1 MKDDIRDEMVRL
13 LPRLRRFAYSLSRDN
28 DRCNDL
34 VQEAC
39 MRALSRLDQWEQGTR
54 FDSWM
59 FRILQNI
66 WLDKMRNEKTKG
78 QAVEIDQAFD
88 VVESD
93 GRSVTESRLTLNE
106 VTKGIAR
113 LAADQQ
119 IVIGLVCVDGMS
131 YKEAAAV
138 LDLPIGTVMSRLSRA
153 RLALHEDVFGNAGS
167 SNSTGPESKRG

>member
-1 MKDDIRDEMVRL
+1 
-13 LPRLRRFAYSLSRDN
+13 
-28 DRCNDL
+28 
-34 VQEAC
+34 

-66 WLDKMRNEKTKG
+66 WLDRIRSEKSKG
-78 QAVEIDQAFD
+78 HSVEIEQAFD

-93 GRSVTESRLTLNE
+93 GRSVTESRLTLKE
-106 VTKGIAR
+106 VTRGIAR

-119 IVIGLVCVDGMS
+119 VIIGLVCVDGMS

-153 RLALHEDVFGNAGS
+153 RLALHEDVFGNASGS
-167 SNSTGPESKRG
+167 SDSTGPESKRG